1 MWGRRMAAGRTLL
14 LPSQAEVPLLA
25 PLFELLAQG
34 PHLLSVLLACCA
46 GAGIDLVKKAGG
58 NVVEAAAVID
68 LGLGGRQKL
77 PEGLSSFVLVEKE
90 LDE

>member
-1 MWGRRMAAGRTLL
+1 MALRPCMGAMC
-14 LPSQAEVPLLA
+14 S
-25 PLFELLAQG
+25 
-34 PHLLSVLLACCA
+34 ACAFFAHA
-46 GAGIDLVKKAGG
+46 GAGLDLVKKAGG

-77 PEGLSSFVLVEKE
+77 PEDLPLFVLVEKQ